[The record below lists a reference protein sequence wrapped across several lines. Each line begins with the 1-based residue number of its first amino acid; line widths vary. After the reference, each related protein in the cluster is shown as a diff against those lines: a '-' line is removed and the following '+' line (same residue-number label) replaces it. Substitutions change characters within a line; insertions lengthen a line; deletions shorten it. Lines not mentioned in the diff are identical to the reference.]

1 MDRNSIIGF
10 VLIGVILVVW
20 LYFQSKNSSVQ
31 NQEKQKHQTQ
41 QLQDTT
47 KKIIPADT
55 QKTIVQP
62 KTDSIQTG
70 NIEKLGNI
78 FTKFEKGEDK
88 VIMIETDKYYAE
100 LSTKGGALIKYEVK
114 GFKTWDSY
122 PVQLLYLNRGGELNI
137 LFTSSEGKSINT
149 KDLYFNGT
157 YKPWERV
164 NVSGNDEYKIVY
176 ELPIDSSGGKII
188 KTFTFKNGSYIFDMG
203 IELQN
208 SNHFLSNFEYQLVW
222 EHSLKRT
229 EYGSDQEGS
238 HAQAFSLMGDEIEVL
253 DASKKDEPVKSDLN
267 GSTSWVSSRIK
278 YFSVFL
284 ISANKKADGSYITG
298 NYAILPENGFEKDY
312 SIALKMLVKNDK
324 SEKNNFKVYL
334 GPVDYNIFK
343 SHNLEMEKTMRFSLD
358 FIVRPIAQY
367 AILPFFLFLHNFISN
382 WGLVIIIFS
391 IIMKVVLTPFSRYQ
405 MKSMRKM
412 SELQP
417 KMNALREKHKDDPQ
431 KQQAAIM
438 KLYR

>member
-1 MDRNSIIGF
+1 MKYFHPKYLLILIVRFYQIAISPIRPSACRHYPTCSQYAVESLQKYGVFRGSYLSAKRILKCNPFFRGGDDPVSLLFKLNMDRNSIIGF

-122 PVQLLYLNRGGELNI
+122 PVQLLYLNRDGELNI

-222 EHSLKRT
+222 EHSLKLT
-229 EYGSDQEGS
+229 EYRSDQEGS

-253 DASKKDEPVKSDLN
+253 
-267 GSTSWVSSRIK
+267 
-278 YFSVFL
+278 
-284 ISANKKADGSYITG
+284 
-298 NYAILPENGFEKDY
+298 
-312 SIALKMLVKNDK
+312 
-324 SEKNNFKVYL
+324 
-334 GPVDYNIFK
+334 
-343 SHNLEMEKTMRFSLD
+343 
-358 FIVRPIAQY
+358 
-367 AILPFFLFLHNFISN
+367 
-382 WGLVIIIFS
+382 
-391 IIMKVVLTPFSRYQ
+391 
-405 MKSMRKM
+405 
-412 SELQP
+412 
-417 KMNALREKHKDDPQ
+417 
-431 KQQAAIM
+431 
-438 KLYR
+438 